1 MMKVGI
7 VIGIVGTLAL
17 AGCGSGSSNR
27 LTLKATRSCLDKDGY
42 RTAVLANRYLPGT
55 EGNLRVRLIKGGQLL
70 NPGGLKGVQ
79 STNYVFLVFDKDA
92 ASAAKT
98 REKAVSLAVA
108 SLRSQSVLMTPAAVR
123 RGVGLTKNVF
133 YYSAT
138 GSLTNSERSIVESC
152 LR

>member
-1 MMKVGI
+1 MMRQVGI
-7 VIGIVGTLAL
+7 VIGIVGALGL
-17 AGCGSGSSNR
+17 AGCGSGSNR
-27 LTLKATRSCLDKDGY
+27 ITLKATRACLDNDGY
-42 RTAVLANRYLPGT
+42 QTAVLANRYLPGS

-70 NPGGLKGVQ
+70 NPGGVKGAQ
-79 STNYVFLVFDKDA
+79 SGAYIFLVFDKDA

-98 REKAVSLAVA
+98 EEKAISLAVA
-108 SLRSQSVLMTPAAVR
+108 SLRSQSVLMTPAAVK

-138 GSLTNSERSIVESC
+138 GSLTNSERSKVASC